1 MGQEPDRCGGW
12 RTQRGDPGY
21 MVGGDTEFP
30 GDPVFS
36 QFIKTA
42 TPGPDLAFASSIVV
56 DISRALEK
64 WSAQANIKFI
74 REPDSRS
81 VDLRFGFHHSARRPK
96 G

>member
-56 DISRALEK
+56 I
-64 WSAQANIKFI
+64 FP
-74 REPDSRS
+74 EPYYL
-81 VDLRFGFHHSARRPK
+81 LRVSSPRQPDGT
-96 G
+96 

>member
-1 MGQEPDRCGGW
+1 MDE
-12 RTQRGDPGY
+12 
-21 MVGGDTEFP
+21 
-30 GDPVFS
+30 
-36 QFIKTA
+36 
-42 TPGPDLAFASSIVV
+42 AFASSIVV

-74 REPDSRS
+74 QEPDSKS